1 MEVFDVYENG
11 DMQIVTEGEVLN
23 DVISSGSKNVL
34 FILNHD
40 WKVCY
45 IWIGKE
51 ANTRRKFAAARSSRT
66 IVNDRRLSYRIKTVD
81 EDSEPDAFKEI
92 LKDPIRKLVRDEGPT
107 LEIIEIQKRV
117 KTTPIPAGYER
128 EGLLIGKRY
137 YVAVFT
143 TIMKSKVLK
152 FEKSAFLPEGITDL
166 PDNYLSRM
174 YVKHGKVIA
183 LEFLS
188 KNADSKPAEK
198 PKEKAPEKP
207 KEKEPV
213 KPKTTSPKPPINESK
228 KPKKTTT
235 ATSTKPKT
243 PS

>member
-11 DMQIVTEGEVLN
+11 DMQIVTDGDDLN
-23 DVISSGSKNVL
+23 EVISNGSNKVF

-51 ANTRRKFAAARSSRT
+51 ANTRKKFAAARSSRA

-81 EDSEPDAFKEI
+81 EDAEPDAFKET

-117 KTTPIPAGYER
+117 KSTPPPEGYER
-128 EGLLIGKRY
+128 EGLLIGKKY
-137 YVAVFT
+137 YVAVQT
-143 TIMKSKVLK
+143 TVMKAKVLK
-152 FEKSAFLPEGITDL
+152 YEKSAFLPEGITDL

-174 YVKHGKVIA
+174 YVKHGNVVA

-188 KNADSKPAEK
+188 KKSDSNNAEK
-198 PKEKAPEKP
+198 
-207 KEKEPV
+207 
-213 KPKTTSPKPPINESK
+213 TT
-228 KPKKTTT
+228 
-235 ATSTKPKT
+235 
-243 PS
+243 

>member
-11 DMQIVTEGEVLN
+11 DMQIVTEGDVLK
-23 DVISSGSKNVL
+23 DIISEGSKNVY

-45 IWIGKE
+45 IWIGNE

-81 EDSEPDAFKEI
+81 ENSEPDAFKEI
-92 LKDPIRKLVRDEGPT
+92 LNDPIRKIVRDEGPT
-107 LEIIEIQKRV
+107 LEIIEIQKRA
-117 KTTPIPAGYER
+117 KTTPPPEGYER
-128 EGLLIGKRY
+128 EGLLIGKHY

-143 TIMKSKVLK
+143 TVMKSKVLK
-152 FEKSAFLPEGITDL
+152 YEKSSFLPEGITDL

-183 LEFLS
+183 LEFFS
-188 KNADSKPAEK
+188 KNENSNNAEK
-198 PKEKAPEKP
+198 
-207 KEKEPV
+207 
-213 KPKTTSPKPPINESK
+213 TS
-228 KPKKTTT
+228 
-235 ATSTKPKT
+235 
-243 PS
+243 

>member
-11 DMQIVTEGEVLN
+11 DMQIVTEGDVLN
-23 DVISSGSKNVL
+23 DVISSGSKNVY

-81 EDSEPDAFKEI
+81 ENSEPDAFKEI
-92 LKDPIRKLVRDEGPT
+92 LKDSIRKLVRDEGPT

-117 KTTPIPAGYER
+117 KTTPAPEGYER

-152 FEKSAFLPEGITDL
+152 FEKSAFLPEGITEL

-188 KNADSKPAEK
+188 KKPETKPTEK
-198 PKEKAPEKP
+198 PKKTVSENTQEK
-207 KEKEPV
+207 
-213 KPKTTSPKPPINESK
+213 SPI

-235 ATSTKPKT
+235 NKPKKAKT
-243 PS
+243 A